1 MPVVPHE
8 FALSGVFMPPLLI
21 AALFGLVASM
31 ITTKVLN
38 RFRISKYFFYPPLV
52 SLALVLIYTVL
63 IGTLVIKV

>member
-1 MPVVPHE
+1 MSLVPHE
-8 FALSGVFMPPLLI
+8 VAIGGIFMPPLLI